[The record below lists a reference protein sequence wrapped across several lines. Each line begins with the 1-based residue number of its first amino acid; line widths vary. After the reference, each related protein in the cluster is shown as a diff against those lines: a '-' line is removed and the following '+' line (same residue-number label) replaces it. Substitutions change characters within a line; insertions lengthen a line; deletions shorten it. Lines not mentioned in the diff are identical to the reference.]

1 MTEKIIVNPDD
12 LKYDS
17 EIAKKTGDELSNQL
31 REFQEA
37 ADNVSK
43 EEWQR
48 LVGNLSAVTR
58 EHMPNVSK
66 EQISEI
72 ADMFNEHLNE
82 IASQKEEYPKQ
93 R

>member
-1 MTEKIIVNPDD
+1 MIVNTDNM
-12 LKYDS
+12 KYAS
-17 EIAKKTGDELSNQL
+17 EVAKKTGDELSNQL

-37 ADNVSK
+37 ADNVPK

-48 LVGNLSAVTR
+48 LAGNLSAVTR

-82 IASQKEEYPKQ
+82 IASQKEGYPKQ